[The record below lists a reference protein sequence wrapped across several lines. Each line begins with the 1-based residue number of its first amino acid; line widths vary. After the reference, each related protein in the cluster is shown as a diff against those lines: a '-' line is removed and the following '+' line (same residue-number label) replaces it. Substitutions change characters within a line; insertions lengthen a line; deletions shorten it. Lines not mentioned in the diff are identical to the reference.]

1 MPSPAVPR
9 ATIALAAGGTGG
21 HLFPAEALAR
31 ELLARGHDVVIHTER
46 RGAQYTRALDG
57 LAHVVLPASSLE
69 GGIAA
74 KLRAVLAI
82 LRGVL
87 GSRRDLR
94 RRRAALLVG
103 FGGYPSFAPAL
114 AARSLGLPLVL
125 HEQATRLSKANARLL
140 RFASALATSFPTVE
154 GADGFDPARIVQTG
168 NPVRQAIL
176 GARGDYPPLSADG
189 PLRLLVVGGSQGAAV
204 FGRVVPPALQ
214 QLPEDLRRRLHVS
227 LQYRGDD
234 PEVLH
239 AQLSGAG
246 IDAQVQPFFH
256 DIGDRLRESHLVITR
271 AGASTAADLLVIGRP
286 AIFVPLP
293 HGGSRE
299 EQRRNAQTLADAG
312 AGWHVPEPEFTP
324 EALARLLGGLFASP
338 TRLQDAARAASAL
351 GRPDAAARLADLV
364 ERVLAG

>member
-1 MPSPAVPR
+1 MPSSAAPR

-31 ELLARGHDVVIHTER
+31 ELQARGYGVVIHTER
-46 RGAQYTRALDG
+46 RGAQYTQALAG
-57 LAHVVLPASSLE
+57 LEHVVLPASSLE
-69 GGIAA
+69 GGVPA
-74 KLRAVLAI
+74 KLRAALTI

-87 GSRRDLR
+87 AARRDLR

-114 AARSLGLPLVL
+114 AARSLGLPVLL

-140 RFASALATSFPTVE
+140 GQATALASSFPEVAGT
-154 GADGFDPARIVQTG
+154 GAFDPARIVQTG

-176 GARGDYPPLSADG
+176 DARGDYPPFDEHG

-204 FGRVVPPALQ
+204 FGRVVPPALM
-214 QLPEDLRRRLHVS
+214 QLPAPLRARLQLS
-227 LQYRGDD
+227 LQYRGEA
-234 PEVLH
+234 PEALQ
-239 AQLSGAG
+239 AQLAAAG
-246 IDAQVQPFFH
+246 IEATVQPFFH
-256 DIGDRLRESHLVITR
+256 DIGERLRDAHLVITR

-299 EQRRNAQTLADAG
+299 EQRRNAQTLAEAG
-312 AGWHVPEPEFTP
+312 AGWHVPEAEFEP
-324 EALARLLGGLFASP
+324 QALSSLLAGLFGSP
-338 TRLQDAARAASAL
+338 TRLPQAARAAAAL

-364 ERVLAG
+364 ERTLQA